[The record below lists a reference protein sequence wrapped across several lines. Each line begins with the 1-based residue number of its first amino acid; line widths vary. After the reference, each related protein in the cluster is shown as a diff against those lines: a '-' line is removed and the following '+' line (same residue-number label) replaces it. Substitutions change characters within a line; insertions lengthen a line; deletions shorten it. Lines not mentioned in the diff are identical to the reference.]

1 MQDAHTVSCN
11 NNNNKHNNNNTKKI
25 NQINIAIK

>member
-11 NNNNKHNNNNTKKI
+11 NNNNKNNNNNTKKI